1 MLLRPAPPGSR
12 RRCLRWSRW
21 TCGCCASAQ
30 GRAVDDCRRGP
41 AVASARSE
49 PRQHH
54 PHPPTPPSAPPGSL
68 TGHHFMN
75 LNTISVKVFV
85 LLHSSQVMETSQSA
99 VAKHDGTEE
108 DGVKRLREILFF
120 LYYPWRTLSVHD
132 ASCCPI
138 SYSETWDFLHR
149 RCGVPFRLYLQS
161 VCVCSY
167 KAGEWKWARRY
178 RRGRSP
184 DHSLSDRCLI
194 SADSIRREVRGSLHH
209 THAVPTLIR
218 Y

>member
-12 RRCLRWSRW
+12 RQCLRWSRW

-54 PHPPTPPSAPPGSL
+54 PHPPPPPSAPPGSL

-75 LNTISVKVFV
+75 LNTIFVKVFV

-108 DGVKRLREILFF
+108 DGEKRLREILFCF
-120 LYYPWRTLSVHD
+120 FCFFCFILGELYLCMTLPAVLS
-132 ASCCPI
+132 
-138 SYSETWDFLHR
+138 
-149 RCGVPFRLYLQS
+149 PFRKRGTFRTGGAACLFVS
-161 VCVCSY
+161 ICRACVCAATRPANGNELGVIAEVAAPITVYLTAVLSQLTPS
-167 KAGEWKWARRY
+167 G
-178 RRGRSP
+178 GR
-184 DHSLSDRCLI
+184 
-194 SADSIRREVRGSLHH
+194 
-209 THAVPTLIR
+209 
-218 Y
+218 